1 METLKTVTPSQTRL
15 MSLDVMRGLDM
26 FFLVALGP
34 LLSAWQRA
42 WGLPSWLSSQLNHV
56 DWAGLTAWDL
66 IMPWFIFMCGAA
78 IPFALPKQ
86 MVEGKAGWRYWRHV
100 LVRVVTLWVL
110 GMVVQGNLLQL
121 KWASLQFYNNTL
133 QAIAAGYLIAAL
145 LYLVQ
150 NRTIRY
156 LIPVGLAVGYTIALF
171 VGGDYTPTGNL
182 AIRVEH
188 MIFPSNHDGYSW
200 VLTSLMFGA
209 MTACG
214 MFCTEVLRLG
224 KSAIRKMLTL
234 ACLGI
239 LLLVGGLIWEHWEPA
254 IKRIYTLSFTAQAL
268 GYGVLM
274 LTLLYIVIDVCHV
287 KRGWGLITLYG
298 QWALTAYLCGVLFWS
313 PLNLVARILTQGLP
327 NHYSSAVCSFVQ
339 TLVTVACLTGVL
351 WIRKRLSRRS

>member
-121 KWASLQFYNNTL
+121 K
-133 QAIAAGYLIAAL
+133 
-145 LYLVQ
+145 
-150 NRTIRY
+150 
-156 LIPVGLAVGYTIALF
+156 
-171 VGGDYTPTGNL
+171 
-182 AIRVEH
+182 
-188 MIFPSNHDGYSW
+188 
-200 VLTSLMFGA
+200 
-209 MTACG
+209 
-214 MFCTEVLRLG
+214 
-224 KSAIRKMLTL
+224 
-234 ACLGI
+234 
-239 LLLVGGLIWEHWEPA
+239 
-254 IKRIYTLSFTAQAL
+254 
-268 GYGVLM
+268 
-274 LTLLYIVIDVCHV
+274 
-287 KRGWGLITLYG
+287 
-298 QWALTAYLCGVLFWS
+298 
-313 PLNLVARILTQGLP
+313 
-327 NHYSSAVCSFVQ
+327 
-339 TLVTVACLTGVL
+339 
-351 WIRKRLSRRS
+351 